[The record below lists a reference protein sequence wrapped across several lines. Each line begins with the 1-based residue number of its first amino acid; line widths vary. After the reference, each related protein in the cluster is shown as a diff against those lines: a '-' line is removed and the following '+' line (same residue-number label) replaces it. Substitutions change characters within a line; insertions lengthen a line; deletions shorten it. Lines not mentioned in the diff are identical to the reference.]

1 MKVSRIG
8 EVCDKSRQG
17 PVAKGRKSPA
27 GDAHP
32 DGRKERIDEGLPSLK
47 LVRHAEPREMG
58 FIGSVLDRDEDR
70 SYIRGRRR
78 CEAVHDHVR
87 Q

>member
-1 MKVSRIG
+1 MRAELIG
-8 EVCDKSRQG
+8 ELCYRVKPQA
-17 PVAKGRKSPA
+17 VAKCASQGQ

-32 DGRKERIDEGLPSLK
+32 EGREERTDEGLPSLK
-47 LVRHAEPREMG
+47 LVQHAEPREMG

-78 CEAVHDHVR
+78 CEAVHDHVG